1 MDNRDLQK
9 GFTLIELV
17 VVSGIIAVVM
27 GIVVFNTRSFNNSLS
42 LKNTA
47 QEVSLSLRQAQSYG
61 TSVKETSAG
70 SGVFTY
76 AYGVYFDKTNPTKI
90 VLFTDNNNNSVFDG
104 SVSCLGTDE
113 CQKTMTLRNAI
124 TVSQIC
130 GIYASNGSSTC
141 FSANMKSLH
150 VTFLRPNADS
160 RIKFM
165 YDSGVLDG
173 GVFQSAYVVLTTP
186 QGNTIRVSVSTS
198 GQISIQ

>member
-1 MDNRDLQK
+1 MDKKNLQR

-17 VVSGIIAVVM
+17 VVAGIIAVVM
-27 GIVVFNTRSFNNSLS
+27 GIVVFNTRSFSNSLG

-47 QEVSLSLRQAQSYG
+47 HEVSLALRQAQSYG

-70 SGVFTY
+70 SGIFTY
-76 AYGVYFDKTNPTKI
+76 AYGVYFDKTNPTKV

-104 SVSCLGTDE
+104 SVACLGGDE
-113 CQKTMTLRNAI
+113 CQKTISLRNGI

-130 GIYASNGSSTC
+130 GVYSSGGSSTC
-141 FSANMKSLH
+141 FSSNMKSLH

-173 GVFQSAYVVLTTP
+173 GVFQSAYVVLGTP
-186 QGNTIRVSVSTS
+186 QGNTIQVSVSTS